1 MDNQIISTIGVTEPV
16 TLAEV
21 KNYLRITNDRDDDY
35 INSIIPNARIRAEK
49 YLNSDIVSK
58 QRREYFACIS
68 EAINLRYSPI
78 ASVDSVLIDGEAM
91 TVDTDYTV
99 EGLDNPL
106 FKLEQS
112 SADKVTITYTTAG
125 IDASLVK
132 PGILALVA
140 ELYHSR
146 TEKVTT
152 NWRSFLSPFKV
163 FGYHGVR

>member
-1 MDNQIISTIGVTEPV
+1 MDNKIISTIGVTEPV
-16 TLAEV
+16 TLLEV
-21 KNYLRITNDRDDDY
+21 KNYLRINNTRDDSY
-35 INSIIPNARIRAEK
+35 INSIIPNARIRAER

-58 QRREYFACIS
+58 QRREYFANIC
-68 EAINLRYSPI
+68 EPINLRYSPI
-78 ASVDSVLIDGEAM
+78 STVDSVSIDGVTM
-91 TVDTDYTV
+91 TVATDYTV

-106 FKLEQS
+106 FKLEES

-132 PGILALVA
+132 PGVLSLVA

-146 TEKVTT
+146 TEKITT

-163 FGYHGVR
+163 FGYYGVR

>member
-1 MDNQIISTIGVTEPV
+1 MDNKIISTIGVTEPV

-21 KNYLRITNDRDDDY
+21 KNYLRITNTRDDDY
-35 INSIIPNARIRAEK
+35 INSIIPNARIRAER

-58 QRREYFACIS
+58 QRREYFAEIS
-68 EAINLRYSPI
+68 EAINLRYAPI
-78 ASVDSVLIDGEAM
+78 ASVDTVVIDGETM

-106 FKLEQS
+106 FKLEQTI
-112 SADKVTITYTTAG
+112 AEKVSITYTTTG

-132 PGILALVA
+132 PGVLALVA

>member
-1 MDNQIISTIGVTEPV
+1 MDNKIISTIGVTEPV
-16 TLAEV
+16 TLLEV
-21 KNYLRITNDRDDDY
+21 KNYLRITNARDDDY

-163 FGYHGVR
+163 FGYYAIR

>member
-1 MDNQIISTIGVTEPV
+1 
-16 TLAEV
+16 
-21 KNYLRITNDRDDDY
+21 
-35 INSIIPNARIRAEK
+35 
-49 YLNSDIVSK
+49 
-58 QRREYFACIS
+58 
-68 EAINLRYSPI
+68 
-78 ASVDSVLIDGEAM
+78 M

-132 PGILALVA
+132 PGVLALVA

>member
-1 MDNQIISTIGVTEPV
+1 MDNQIISTIGITEPV
-16 TLAEV
+16 TLVEV
-21 KNYLRITNDRDDDY
+21 KNYLRITNTRDDDY
-35 INSIIPNARIRAEK
+35 INSIIPNARIRAER

-58 QRREYFACIS
+58 QRREYFAEIS
-68 EAINLRYSPI
+68 EAINLRYAPI
-78 ASVDSVLIDGEAM
+78 ASVDTVVIDGETM

-106 FKLEQS
+106 FKLEQTI
-112 SADKVTITYTTAG
+112 AEKVSITYTTTG

-132 PGILALVA
+132 PGVLALVA

>member
-1 MDNQIISTIGVTEPV
+1 MDNKIISTIGITEPV
-16 TLAEV
+16 TLLEV
-21 KNYLRITNDRDDDY
+21 KNYLRITNTRDDDF
-35 INSIIPNARIRAEK
+35 INSIIPNARIRAER

-58 QRREYFACIS
+58 QRREYFDNIC
-68 EAINLRYSPI
+68 EAINLRYAPI
-78 ASVDSVLIDGEAM
+78 TQVDSVLIDGETMA
-91 TVDTDYTV
+91 VDVDYTV

-132 PGILALVA
+132 PGVLALVA

-146 TEKVTT
+146 TEKVST

>member
-1 MDNQIISTIGVTEPV
+1 MDNQIISTIGITEPV
-16 TLAEV
+16 TLLEV
-21 KNYLRITNDRDDDY
+21 KNYLRITNTRDDDY
-35 INSIIPNARIRAEK
+35 INSIIPNARIRAER

-58 QRREYFACIS
+58 QRREYFAEIC
-68 EAINLRYSPI
+68 EPINFRYSPI
-78 ASVDSVLIDGEAM
+78 STVDSVTIDGVTM
-91 TVDTDYTV
+91 IVDTDYTV

-112 SADKVTITYTTAG
+112 SASKVAITYTTSG
-125 IDASLVK
+125 LDSSLVK

-163 FGYHGVR
+163 FGYYGVR

>member
-16 TLAEV
+16 TLTEV
-21 KNYLRITNDRDDDY
+21 KNYLRITNTRDDDY

-78 ASVDSVLIDGEAM
+78 TSVDLVVIDGVTM

>member
-1 MDNQIISTIGVTEPV
+1 MDNKIITTIGTTEPV
-16 TLAEV
+16 TLEEV
-21 KNYLRITNDRDDDY
+21 KNYLRITNSRDDAF
-35 INSIIPNARIRAEK
+35 IQSIIPNARIRAER

-58 QRREYFACIS
+58 QRREYFDNIC

-78 ASVDSVLIDGEAM
+78 ASVDTVLIDGETM

-146 TEKVTT
+146 TEKVNT

-163 FGYHGVR
+163 FGYYGVR

>member
-16 TLAEV
+16 TLTEV
-21 KNYLRITNDRDDDY
+21 KNYLRITNTRDDDY

-78 ASVDSVLIDGEAM
+78 TSVDLVVIDGVTM

-163 FGYHGVR
+163 FGYYGVR

>member
-35 INSIIPNARIRAEK
+35 INSIIPNARIRAER

-58 QRREYFACIS
+58 QRREYFDQIT
-68 EAINLRYSPI
+68 EAINLRYAPI
-78 ASVDSVLIDGEAM
+78 ASVDSVVIDGETM

-125 IDASLVK
+125 IDAQLVK
-132 PGILALVA
+132 PGVLALVA

-146 TEKVTT
+146 TEKVST

-163 FGYHGVR
+163 FGYHGFR

>member
-16 TLAEV
+16 TLLEV
-21 KNYLRITNDRDDDY
+21 KNYLRITNNRDDDY
-35 INSIIPNARIRAEK
+35 INSIIPNARIRAER

-58 QRREYFACIS
+58 QRREYFANIS

-78 ASVDSVLIDGEAM
+78 ASVDSVLIDGETM

-106 FKLEQS
+106 FKLEQG
-112 SADKVTITYTTAG
+112 SADKVTNTYTTSG
-125 IDASLVK
+125 IDASLIK
-132 PGILALVA
+132 PGVLALVA

-146 TEKVTT
+146 TEKVST

>member
-1 MDNQIISTIGVTEPV
+1 MDNQIISTIGITEPV
-16 TLAEV
+16 TLLEV
-21 KNYLRITNDRDDDY
+21 KNYLRITNTRDDDY
-35 INSIIPNARIRAEK
+35 INSIIPNARIRAER

-68 EAINLRYSPI
+68 EPINLRYSPI
-78 ASVDSVLIDGEAM
+78 TSVDLVVIDGETM

-132 PGILALVA
+132 PGVLALVA

-163 FGYHGVR
+163 FGYYAIR

>member
-1 MDNQIISTIGVTEPV
+1 MDNKIISTIGVTEPV
-16 TLAEV
+16 TLLEV
-21 KNYLRITNDRDDDY
+21 KNYLRITNTRDDDY

-163 FGYHGVR
+163 FGYYAIR

>member
-16 TLAEV
+16 TLTEV
-21 KNYLRITNDRDDDY
+21 KNYLRITNTRDDDY

-49 YLNSDIVSK
+49 YLNSDVVSK

-78 ASVDSVLIDGEAM
+78 TSVDLVVIDGVTM

-132 PGILALVA
+132 PGVLALVA

>member
-1 MDNQIISTIGVTEPV
+1 MDNQIISTIGITEPV
-16 TLAEV
+16 TLVEV
-21 KNYLRITNDRDDDY
+21 KNYLRITNTRDDDY
-35 INSIIPNARIRAEK
+35 INSIIPNARIRAER

-58 QRREYFACIS
+58 QRREYFAEIC
-68 EAINLRYSPI
+68 EPINFRYSPI
-78 ASVDSVLIDGEAM
+78 STVDSVTIDGVTM
-91 TVDTDYTV
+91 IVDTDYTV

-112 SADKVTITYTTAG
+112 SASKVAITYTTSG
-125 IDASLVK
+125 LDSSLVK

-163 FGYHGVR
+163 FGYYGVR

>member
-1 MDNQIISTIGVTEPV
+1 MDNQIINTIGVTEPV
-16 TLAEV
+16 TLVEV
-21 KNYLRITNDRDDDY
+21 KNYLRITNTRDDDY
-35 INSIIPNARIRAEK
+35 INSIIPNARIRAER

-58 QRREYFACIS
+58 QRREYFANIS

-78 ASVDSVLIDGEAM
+78 ASVDTVLIDGETM

-106 FKLEQS
+106 FKLEQG
-112 SADKVTITYTTAG
+112 SADKVTITYTTSG
-125 IDASLVK
+125 IDASLIK
-132 PGILALVA
+132 PGVLALVA

-146 TEKVTT
+146 TEKVST

-163 FGYHGVR
+163 FGFHGFR

>member
-1 MDNQIISTIGVTEPV
+1 MDNKIISTIGITEPV
-16 TLAEV
+16 TLLEV
-21 KNYLRITNDRDDDY
+21 KNYLRITNSRDDDF
-35 INSIIPNARIRAEK
+35 INSIIPNARIRAER

-58 QRREYFACIS
+58 QRREYFDNIC
-68 EAINLRYSPI
+68 EAINLRYAPI
-78 ASVDSVLIDGEAM
+78 TQVDSVLIDGETMA
-91 TVDTDYTV
+91 VDVDYTV

-132 PGILALVA
+132 PGVLALVA

-146 TEKVTT
+146 TEKVST

>member
-1 MDNQIISTIGVTEPV
+1 M
-16 TLAEV
+16 
-21 KNYLRITNDRDDDY
+21 
-35 INSIIPNARIRAEK
+35 
-49 YLNSDIVSK
+49 
-58 QRREYFACIS
+58 
-68 EAINLRYSPI
+68 RYSPI
-78 ASVDSVLIDGEAM
+78 TSVDLVVIDGVTM

-125 IDASLVK
+125 LDSSLVK

-163 FGYHGVR
+163 FGYYGVR

>member
-1 MDNQIISTIGVTEPV
+1 MDNQIISTIGITEPV
-16 TLAEV
+16 TLVEV
-21 KNYLRITNDRDDDY
+21 KNYLRITNTRDDDY
-35 INSIIPNARIRAEK
+35 INSIIPNARIRAER

-58 QRREYFACIS
+58 QRREYFAEIS
-68 EAINLRYSPI
+68 EAINLRYAPI
-78 ASVDSVLIDGEAM
+78 ASVDTVVIDGETM

-106 FKLEQS
+106 FKLEQTI
-112 SADKVTITYTTAG
+112 AEKVAITYTTAG

-132 PGILALVA
+132 PGVLALVA

>member
-1 MDNQIISTIGVTEPV
+1 MDNKIISTIGVTEPV

-21 KNYLRITNDRDDDY
+21 KNYLRITNTRDDDY
-35 INSIIPNARIRAEK
+35 INSIIPNARIRAER

-58 QRREYFACIS
+58 QRREYFAEIS
-68 EAINLRYSPI
+68 EAINLRYAPI
-78 ASVDSVLIDGEAM
+78 ASVDTVVIDGETM

-106 FKLEQS
+106 FKLEQTI
-112 SADKVTITYTTAG
+112 AEKVSITYTTSG
-125 IDASLVK
+125 MDASLVK
-132 PGILALVA
+132 PGVLSLVA

>member
-16 TLAEV
+16 TLTEV
-21 KNYLRITNDRDDDY
+21 KNYLRITNTRDDDY
-35 INSIIPNARIRAEK
+35 INSIIPNARLRAER

-78 ASVDSVLIDGEAM
+78 TSVDLVVIDGVTM

>member
-21 KNYLRITNDRDDDY
+21 KNYLRITNTRDDDY
-35 INSIIPNARIRAEK
+35 INSIIPNARIRAER

-58 QRREYFACIS
+58 QRREYFAEIS
-68 EAINLRYSPI
+68 EAINLRYAPI
-78 ASVDSVLIDGEAM
+78 ASVDTVVIDGETM

-106 FKLEQS
+106 FKLEQTI
-112 SADKVTITYTTAG
+112 AEKVSITYTTSG

-132 PGILALVA
+132 PGVLALVA

>member
-1 MDNQIISTIGVTEPV
+1 MDNKIISTIGTTEPV
-16 TLAEV
+16 TLEEV
-21 KNYLRITNDRDDDY
+21 KNYLRITNSRDDAF
-35 INSIIPNARIRAEK
+35 IQSIIPNARIRAER

-58 QRREYFACIS
+58 QRREYFDCIT
-68 EAINLRYSPI
+68 EPINLRYSPI
-78 ASVDSVLIDGEAM
+78 SSVDTVLIDGETM
-91 TVDTDYTV
+91 TVNTDYTV

-125 IDASLVK
+125 IDSSLVK

-146 TEKVTT
+146 TEKVST

-163 FGYHGVR
+163 FGYYGVR

>member
-1 MDNQIISTIGVTEPV
+1 MDNQIISTIGITEPV
-16 TLAEV
+16 TLVEV
-21 KNYLRITNDRDDDY
+21 KNYLRITNTRDDDY

-49 YLNSDIVSK
+49 YLNSDILSK
-58 QRREYFACIS
+58 QRREYFAEIC
-68 EAINLRYSPI
+68 EPINFRYSPV
-78 ASVDSVLIDGEAM
+78 STVDAVTIEGVTM
-91 TVDTDYTV
+91 IVDTDYTV

-112 SADKVTITYTTAG
+112 SASKVSITYTTSG
-125 IDASLVK
+125 LDSSLVK

-163 FGYHGVR
+163 FGYYGVR

>member
-35 INSIIPNARIRAEK
+35 INSIIPNARIRAER

-58 QRREYFACIS
+58 QRREYFDQIT
-68 EAINLRYSPI
+68 EAINLRYAPI
-78 ASVDSVLIDGEAM
+78 ASVDSVVIDGETM

-106 FKLEQS
+106 FKLEQK
-112 SADKVTITYTTAG
+112 SASKVAITYTTSG
-125 IDASLVK
+125 LDAQLVK

-146 TEKVTT
+146 TEKVST

-163 FGYHGVR
+163 FSYHGVR

>member
-1 MDNQIISTIGVTEPV
+1 MDNQIISTIGITEPV
-16 TLAEV
+16 TLVEV
-21 KNYLRITNDRDDDY
+21 KNYLRITNTRDDDY
-35 INSIIPNARIRAEK
+35 INSIIPNARIRAER

-58 QRREYFACIS
+58 QRREYFAEIS
-68 EAINLRYSPI
+68 EAINLRYAPI
-78 ASVDSVLIDGEAM
+78 ASVDTVVIDGETM

>member
-1 MDNQIISTIGVTEPV
+1 MDNKIISTIGTTEPV
-16 TLAEV
+16 TLEEV
-21 KNYLRITNDRDDDY
+21 KNYLRITNSRDDAF
-35 INSIIPNARIRAEK
+35 IQSIIPNARIRAER

-58 QRREYFACIS
+58 QRREYFDCIT
-68 EAINLRYSPI
+68 EPINLRYSPI
-78 ASVDSVLIDGEAM
+78 SSVDTVLIDGETM

-125 IDASLVK
+125 IDSSLVK

-146 TEKVTT
+146 TEKVST

-163 FGYHGVR
+163 FGYYGVR

>member
-1 MDNQIISTIGVTEPV
+1 MDNQIISTIGITEPV
-16 TLAEV
+16 TLLEV
-21 KNYLRITNDRDDDY
+21 KNYLRITNNRDDDY
-35 INSIIPNARIRAEK
+35 INSIIPNARIRAER

-58 QRREYFACIS
+58 QRREYFAEIC
-68 EAINLRYSPI
+68 EPINFRYSPI
-78 ASVDSVLIDGEAM
+78 STVDSVTIDGVTM
-91 TVDTDYTV
+91 IVDTDYTV

-112 SADKVTITYTTAG
+112 SASKVAITYTTSG
-125 IDASLVK
+125 LDSSLVK

-163 FGYHGVR
+163 FGYYGVR

>member
-1 MDNQIISTIGVTEPV
+1 MDNQIISTIGITEPV
-16 TLAEV
+16 TLVEV
-21 KNYLRITNDRDDDY
+21 KNYLRITNTRDDDY

-49 YLNSDIVSK
+49 YLNSDILSK
-58 QRREYFACIS
+58 QRREYFAEIC
-68 EAINLRYSPI
+68 EPINFRYSPV
-78 ASVDSVLIDGEAM
+78 STVDSVTIEGVTM
-91 TVDTDYTV
+91 IVDTDYTV

-112 SADKVTITYTTAG
+112 SASKVAITYTTSG
-125 IDASLVK
+125 LDSSLVK

-163 FGYHGVR
+163 FGYYGVR

>member
-21 KNYLRITNDRDDDY
+21 KNYLRITNARDDDY
-35 INSIIPNARIRAEK
+35 INSIIPNARIRAER

-58 QRREYFACIS
+58 QRREYFAEIS
-68 EAINLRYSPI
+68 EAINLRYAPI
-78 ASVDSVLIDGEAM
+78 ASVDTVVIDGETM

-106 FKLEQS
+106 FKLEQTI
-112 SADKVTITYTTAG
+112 AEKVSITYTTSG
-125 IDASLVK
+125 MDASLVK
-132 PGILALVA
+132 PGVLSLVA

>member
-1 MDNQIISTIGVTEPV
+1 MDNKIISTIGITEPV
-16 TLAEV
+16 TLLEV
-21 KNYLRITNDRDDDY
+21 KNYLRITNSRDDDF
-35 INSIIPNARIRAEK
+35 INSIIPNARIRAER

-58 QRREYFACIS
+58 QRREYFDNIC
-68 EAINLRYSPI
+68 EAINLRYAPI
-78 ASVDSVLIDGEAM
+78 TQVDSVLIDGETMA
-91 TVDTDYTV
+91 VDVDYTV

-132 PGILALVA
+132 PGVLALVA

-146 TEKVTT
+146 TEKVST

-163 FGYHGVR
+163 YGYHGVR

>member
-21 KNYLRITNDRDDDY
+21 KNYLRITNTRDDDY
-35 INSIIPNARIRAEK
+35 INSIIPNARIRAER

-58 QRREYFACIS
+58 QRREYFAEIS
-68 EAINLRYSPI
+68 EAINLRYAPI
-78 ASVDSVLIDGEAM
+78 ASVDTVVIDGETM

-106 FKLEQS
+106 FKLEQTI
-112 SADKVTITYTTAG
+112 AEKVSITYTTAG

>member
-1 MDNQIISTIGVTEPV
+1 MDNQIINTIGVTEPV
-16 TLAEV
+16 TLLEV
-21 KNYLRITNDRDDDY
+21 KNYLRITNNRDDDY
-35 INSIIPNARIRAEK
+35 INSIIPNARMRAER

-58 QRREYFACIS
+58 QRREYFANIS

-78 ASVDSVLIDGEAM
+78 ASVDTVLIDGETM

-106 FKLEQS
+106 FKLEQG
-112 SADKVTITYTTAG
+112 SADKVTITYTTSG
-125 IDASLVK
+125 IDASLIK
-132 PGILALVA
+132 PGVLALVA

-146 TEKVTT
+146 TEKVST

-163 FGYHGVR
+163 FGYSGVR

>member
-1 MDNQIISTIGVTEPV
+1 MDNKIISTIGVTEPV
-16 TLAEV
+16 TLLEV
-21 KNYLRITNDRDDDY
+21 KNYLRITNTRDDSY

-58 QRREYFACIS
+58 QRREYFANVS
-68 EAINLRYSPI
+68 EPMNLRYSPL
-78 ASVDSVLIDGEAM
+78 STVDSVSVDGVTM
-91 TVDTDYTV
+91 TVETDYTV

-106 FKLEQS
+106 FKLEES

-132 PGILALVA
+132 PGVLALVA

-163 FGYHGVR
+163 FGYYGVR

>member
-21 KNYLRITNDRDDDY
+21 KNYLRITNTRDDDY
-35 INSIIPNARIRAEK
+35 INSIIPNARIRAER

-58 QRREYFACIS
+58 QRREYFAEIS
-68 EAINLRYSPI
+68 EAINLRYAPI
-78 ASVDSVLIDGEAM
+78 ASVDTVVIDGETM

-106 FKLEQS
+106 FKLEQTI
-112 SADKVTITYTTAG
+112 AEKVSITYTTSG
-125 IDASLVK
+125 MDASLVK
-132 PGILALVA
+132 PGVLSLVA

>member
-1 MDNQIISTIGVTEPV
+1 MDNQIISTIGITEPV
-16 TLAEV
+16 TLVEV
-21 KNYLRITNDRDDDY
+21 KNYLRITNTRDDDY

-49 YLNSDIVSK
+49 YLNSDILSK
-58 QRREYFACIS
+58 QRREYFAEIC
-68 EAINLRYSPI
+68 EPINFRYSPI
-78 ASVDSVLIDGEAM
+78 STVDAVTIEGVTM
-91 TVDTDYTV
+91 IVDTDYTV

-112 SADKVTITYTTAG
+112 SASKVSITYTTSG
-125 IDASLVK
+125 LDSSLVK

-163 FGYHGVR
+163 FGYYGIR